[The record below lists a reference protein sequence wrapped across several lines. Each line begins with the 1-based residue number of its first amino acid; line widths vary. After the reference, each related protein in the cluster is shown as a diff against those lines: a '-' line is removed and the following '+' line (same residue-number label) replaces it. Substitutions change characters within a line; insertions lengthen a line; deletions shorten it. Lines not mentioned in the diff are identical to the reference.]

1 MEVIMS
7 SLKKIF
13 FNFSLLFVLSGQTF
27 AWAGSINLPITSFS
41 QADGQAKFKD
51 LTQELGLA
59 ISSVQ
64 ASPAEPLGIIGF
76 DVGVEVTAAKISSK
90 EGFWKDA
97 TSSKAPGYLPIPKL
111 HVQKGLP
118 FGIDVGAT
126 YSSAPGLDFSIVGAE
141 VKYAILSGNIAL
153 PAVAVRA
160 GYTKLMDVDALD
172 LSTISADLS
181 VSKGVTFVTPFV
193 GVGMVKTSAKEN
205 VQGLDLK
212 EEEQDIQR
220 SFAGVKISLAVINFV
235 FQADFSEIPLYTLRI
250 NVGL

>member
-1 MEVIMS
+1 MS

-13 FNFSLLFVLSGQTF
+13 FNFSLLFLLLGQTF
-27 AWAGSINLPITSFS
+27 AWGGTISLPTGF
-41 QADGQAKFKD
+41 GQTEFKD
-51 LTQELGLA
+51 MTRELGLA

-64 ASPAEPLGIIGF
+64 AAPAEPLGIIGF
-76 DVGVEVTAAKISSK
+76 DVGVEVTAAKIASK
-90 EGFWKDA
+90 QAYWTKA
-97 TSSKAPGYLPIPKL
+97 TSKPPSSLPLPKL

-126 YSSAPGLDFSIVGAE
+126 YSSAQGLDFSVVGAE
-141 VKYAILSGNIAL
+141 VKYAILSGNVAL
-153 PAVAVRA
+153 PAVAIRGA
-160 GYTKLMDVDALD
+160 YTKLMGVDALD

-193 GVGMVKTSAKEN
+193 GVGMVKTSAKEK
-205 VQGLDLK
+205 VQGLNLK

-220 SFAGVKISLAVINFV
+220 TFAGVKLSLAVINFV